1 MSSQSSS
8 IAMLIDTFSGG
19 MASPDER
26 KGENEA
32 LFREL
37 NERLERQAV
46 EKQAA
51 GDSFEIVCECSLET
65 CTQRLSV
72 TFADYE
78 LVREDGTRFIVAT
91 GHTDPGTE
99 RIVSGRVGY
108 DVVEKL
114 GLAAEAAAER
124 DPRDE

>member
-8 IAMLIDTFSGG
+8 ITSLIDTFPGG
-19 MASPDER
+19 VTSSDER

-32 LFREL
+32 FFREL
-37 NERLERQAV
+37 NERLEQRAA

-51 GDSFEIVCECSLET
+51 SDAFEIVCECSLET

-72 TFADYE
+72 TFAEYE
-78 LVREDGTRFIVAT
+78 SVREDETRFVVAV
-91 GHTDPGTE
+91 GHADPRIE
-99 RIVSGRVGY
+99 RIVSATVGY

-114 GLAAEAAAER
+114 GVAAEVAAER
-124 DPRDE
+124 DPRDD